1 MSTGEPGNNSAG
13 PSSTA
18 TREMQFVQVG
28 NLKITPFELVQGLII
43 SGQWKAIEQV
53 LDEVLIR
60 KEFRERGVNPGQ
72 EELSRQIL
80 AFRKNNGLTSA
91 ESMHAWLTEHRLTD
105 AGLISM
111 CTYGAGLEL
120 LKEAL
125 FAESIEKYF
134 ELRKLSLN
142 CVEIYKIVT
151 GREEAAKE
159 MVAAI
164 REDNASF
171 FDFARRY
178 STDTK
183 TNMACG
189 YQGKVQVSSLQ
200 PQVQELIADSHEGS
214 LIGPVKIFKHYEIIL
229 LHKFHN
235 ATLDAETREKL
246 MQELFDQWLSETRS
260 RTPITLN
267 L

>member
-1 MSTGEPGNNSAG
+1 MSTGEPGSNSAA
-13 PSSTA
+13 PSSA
-18 TREMQFVQVG
+18 TREMQFVQLG
-28 NLKITPFELVQGLII
+28 NLKITPFELVQGLIMG
-43 SGQWKAIEQV
+43 GQWKAIEQV
-53 LDEVLIR
+53 LNEVLIR
-60 KEFRERGVNPGQ
+60 KELRDRELSPDQ
-72 EELSRQIL
+72 EHLSRQII

-91 ESMHAWLTEHRLTD
+91 EAMHAWLTNHRLTD
-105 AGLISM
+105 VGLVSM

-125 FAESIEKYF
+125 FADSIEKYF
-134 ELRKLSLN
+134 ELRRLSLN

-178 STDTK
+178 STDTQ

-189 YQGKVQVSSLQ
+189 YQGKVPVSSLQ
-200 PQVQELIADSHEGS
+200 PQVQELIADSPEGS

-235 ATLDAETREKL
+235 ASFDAETREKL
-246 MQELFDQWLSETRS
+246 MQELFDQWLGETRS
-260 RTPITLN
+260 RNPITLN

>member
-1 MSTGEPGNNSAG
+1 MSTGEPGNNSAA
-13 PSSTA
+13 PSSA
-18 TREMQFVQVG
+18 TRQMQFVQLG

-43 SGQWKAIEQV
+43 GGQWTAIEQV
-53 LDEVLIR
+53 LNEVLIR
-60 KEFRERGVNPGQ
+60 RELQDRGLSPDQ
-72 EELSRQIL
+72 EHLSRQII
-80 AFRKNNGLTSA
+80 AFRKNK
-91 ESMHAWLTEHRLTD
+91 
-105 AGLISM
+105 GLISAEDMQVWLANHHLTDVGLVSM
-111 CTYGAGLEL
+111 CAYEAGLEL

-134 ELRKLSLN
+134 ELRRLSLN
-142 CVEIYKIVT
+142 CVEMYKIVT
-151 GREEAAKE
+151 GKEEAAKE

-183 TNMACG
+183 TNLACG
-189 YQGKVQVSSLQ
+189 YQGKVAVASLQ
-200 PQVQELIADSHEGS
+200 PQVQELIADSPEGA

-229 LHKFHN
+229 VHKFHK
-235 ATLDAETREKL
+235 ASLDAETREKL
-246 MQELFDQWLSETRS
+246 MQELFDQWLTETRS
-260 RTPITLN
+260 RNPLTLN